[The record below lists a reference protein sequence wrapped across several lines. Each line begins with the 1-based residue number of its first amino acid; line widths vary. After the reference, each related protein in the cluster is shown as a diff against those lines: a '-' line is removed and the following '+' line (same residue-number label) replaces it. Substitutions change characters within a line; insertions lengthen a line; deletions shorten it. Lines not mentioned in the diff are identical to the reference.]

1 MKTTK
6 TEDKAKTVK
15 LNKAHKEKQARQYLT
30 FALLKS

>member
-6 TEDKAKTVK
+6 LQEKEKSVK